1 MKKIFLILSLIF
13 IFSVNIFARNIN
25 NYNNSQIIKI
35 SATWRNNEFIN
46 ISSNTNDIDME
57 KKIIY
62 YFTPSFRQMFYNK
75 EEKLEIY
82 LDKVKVL
89 ANANVYNKKDI
100 KELELLFNFKDNT
113 GTFKFYDENANLRII
128 MPIENIS
135 SSNFTTDNIE
145 AFDEN
150 GTQIDMNSLRDLVEI
165 DGLWKNNNLSGT
177 VKGILYKED
186 NLFFQ
191 LFSTPLEESEFY
203 KKHKKQLEELYDNQ
217 NIIFKEILDGKNQTL
232 NTKVYNKNNVL
243 LTEEILY
250 KKNNSFFKTLK
261 QFYTNGNIKEIF
273 NFKDGVYDGLHEI
286 YNEDGSKQLLENYSN
301 GKLISQEKFD
311 DEGFFRKTFT
321 TLKNIAYK
329 IKNFFTFIAEFST
342 IIIFLALPIIG
353 IIALIYEMIFKR
365 NKK

>member
-1 MKKIFLILSLIF
+1 M
-13 IFSVNIFARNIN
+13 
-25 NYNNSQIIKI
+25 
-35 SATWRNNEFIN
+35 W
-46 ISSNTNDIDME
+46 
-57 KKIIY
+57 
-62 YFTPSFRQMFYNK
+62 
-75 EEKLEIY
+75 
-82 LDKVKVL
+82 
-89 ANANVYNKKDI
+89 
-100 KELELLFNFKDNT
+100 
-113 GTFKFYDENANLRII
+113 
-128 MPIENIS
+128 
-135 SSNFTTDNIE
+135 
-145 AFDEN
+145 
-150 GTQIDMNSLRDLVEI
+150 
-165 DGLWKNNNLSGT
+165 
-177 VKGILYKED
+177 
-186 NLFFQ
+186 
-191 LFSTPLEESEFY
+191 
-203 KKHKKQLEELYDNQ
+203 

-232 NTKVYNKNNVL
+232 NTKVYNENNVL

-250 KKNNSFFKTLK
+250 KKNNFFFKTLK

-273 NFKDGVYDGLHEI
+273 NFKDGVYEGLHEI

>member
-1 MKKIFLILSLIF
+1 MKKIFLILILIF
-13 IFSVNIFARNIN
+13 IFSVNIFAGDKN
-25 NYNNSQIIKI
+25 NYNSSQIIKI
-35 SATWRNNEFIN
+35 SATWKNNEFIN

-165 DGLWKNNNLSGT
+165 DGLWKNNNLSG
-177 VKGILYKED
+177 
-186 NLFFQ
+186 
-191 LFSTPLEESEFY
+191 
-203 KKHKKQLEELYDNQ
+203 KQLEELYDNQ

-232 NTKVYNKNNVL
+232 NTKVYNENNVL

-342 IIIFLALPIIG
+342 IIIFLVFPIIG
-353 IIALIYEMIFKR
+353 IIAVIYEIIFKR